1 VHGVPR
7 YVAGMASAAIFNTLD
22 VTRLRSS
29 GFTEQQA
36 EGIADTLAKD
46 ALTELA
52 TKADLN
58 KLEAATR
65 VDINKLEAATKA
77 EIKQLE
83 LATKQSIKD
92 LELTLTLTLR
102 MAAITAAGL
111 AALGAFLKH

>member
-1 VHGVPR
+1 
-7 YVAGMASAAIFNTLD
+7 
-22 VTRLRSS
+22 
-29 GFTEQQA
+29 
-36 EGIADTLAKD
+36 
-46 ALTELA
+46 
-52 TKADLN
+52 LN

-92 LELTLTLTLR
+92 LELTLTLR